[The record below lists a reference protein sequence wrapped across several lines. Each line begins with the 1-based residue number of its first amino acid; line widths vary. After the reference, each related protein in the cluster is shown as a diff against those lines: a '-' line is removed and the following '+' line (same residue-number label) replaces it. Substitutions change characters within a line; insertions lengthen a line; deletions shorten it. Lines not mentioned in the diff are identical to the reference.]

1 MIFIY
6 VCMLSICVGFL
17 AVFIGD
23 VIDFFR
29 RRDKFDEEGAV
40 KFNNKNY
47 KFEDRRWVTSER
59 ETLKI
64 MANIMGHLILALSK
78 KGVISGRDL
87 KLCRLDLL
95 DEIGVN
101 GGIIFDKD
109 GSEKDERQSAS
120 EG

>member
-6 VCMLSICVGFL
+6 VCMLSICVGVL

-23 VIDFFR
+23 IIIFFR
-29 RRDKFDEEGAV
+29 HKDEYTEDGAV

-59 ETLKI
+59 ETIKI
-64 MANIMGHLILALSK
+64 MANIMGHLIITLSK

-87 KLCRLDLL
+87 NLCRLDLL

-101 GGIIFDKD
+101 GGIIFDKN